1 MFENYDS
8 VSNYSRAQAIED
20 GVLVDISESAKS
32 FFKVP
37 VAITNTAF
45 ETVKKTMKDE
55 TLLKFQLLLS
65 FRQAVDRG
73 QKREQVNFEFR
84 NIKLKALSH
93 PGDRGEHVV
102 TIMLPDED

>member
-1 MFENYDS
+1 MFENYDEVFS
-8 VSNYSRAQAIED
+8 YTRAQSIED
-20 GVLVDISESAKS
+20 GVLIDISESAKA

-73 QKREQVNFEFR
+73 QRGEQVNLEFR

-93 PGDRGEHVV
+93 PGDHGEHVI